1 MTEKRVETWMPLLVD
16 KYLGDTT
23 HLTTEQH
30 GAYLLLLL
38 SCWKRDGKLPADDI
52 QLANIARLPLARWR
66 QHGPIL
72 LEFFDHEGGFLTQK
86 RLTAEL
92 ARAKANLEQRSQA
105 GKASAEKR
113 KLEREANA
121 RSTAVETG
129 DATGAATEGQRATQR
144 NRRPIPTPI
153 SSLRSETVS
162 KASPSHPPGGGR
174 FPEFWQ
180 AWPKNE
186 RKQDKKACLAKW
198 AKEGLDE
205 LADVILADV
214 RAKRGTRKWT
224 EGYIEAPLVYLNNRR
239 WEDGSDDGAEPL
251 EAWHETAKGVIAKG
265 VELGVGEW
273 SEALWA
279 AGKAPDYLTYR
290 ARVFK
295 AAGHSPRAA
304 A

>member
-1 MTEKRVETWMPLLVD
+1 VTEKRVETWMPLLVD

-38 SCWKRDGKLPADDI
+38 SCWKRDGRLPADDI
-52 QLANIARLPLARWR
+52 QLANIAHLPLAKWR

-72 LEFFDHEGGFLTQK
+72 LEFFDHEDGYLTQK

-92 ARAKANLEQRSQA
+92 ARAKANVEQRSQA

-113 KLEREANA
+113 KLAREGND
-121 RSTAVETG
+121 RSTAVGTS
-129 DATGAATEGQRATQR
+129 DATEGQREAQR
-144 NRRPIPTPI
+144 NRKPIPIP
-153 SSLRSETVS
+153 SSPTSKKVS

-180 AWPKNE
+180 AWPNNE
-186 RKQDKKACLAKW
+186 RKQDKKACLARW
-198 AKEGLDE
+198 VRDGLDE
-205 LADVILADV
+205 LADTILADV
-214 RAKRGTRKWT
+214 RTKRGTRKWQD
-224 EGYIEAPLVYLNNRR
+224 GFIEAPLVYLNNRR
-239 WEDGSDDGAEPL
+239 WEDGSDEGAEPL

-265 VELGVGEW
+265 IELGVGEW